1 MIAMMKL
8 GERGRKCRVA
18 LIAIADRYLMHR
30 LPGSGREAPE
40 PNCPAVQAF
49 TLDVIEA
56 ITIDAILNCS
66 VRLTMP

>member
-18 LIAIADRYLMHR
+18 LIAIADCYSMHR
-30 LPGSGREAPE
+30 LPGSCREAPE
-40 PNCPAVQAF
+40 PHCLMAQAF
-49 TLDVIEA
+49 TLDVIDA